1 MKKQLLILGS
11 GNSFGVPKID
21 GSWGKCNKK
30 NKKNLRSRCSAMIIK
45 GKNSVLID
53 TSPDI
58 KKQFLDNKI
67 KDISSVIYTHEH
79 SDQTNG
85 IFELRAF
92 YYKYKKKI
100 NIYGNSKTI
109 KLLKRRFDFCFKEDS
124 IYPAILKTNLIK
136 KRFSIGKSKDR
147 IYFSTFQAK
156 HGFVK
161 TTGYIFE
168 KTLYLSDCNDLSI
181 VKRMDLK
188 NLNYLVIDCLRIEK
202 NWAHFN
208 LEESLYVHKQL
219 NPKKTI
225 LTNLHC
231 NLDYDFLLRNLP
243 KNVLPAYDGLR
254 LNL

>member
-11 GNSFGVPKID
+11 GNSFGVPRID

-30 NKKNLRSRCSAMIIK
+30 NKKNQRTRCSAIIIK

-85 IFELRAF
+85 IFELRPF

-100 NIYGNSKTI
+100 NIYGSSKTM
-109 KLLKRRFDFCFKEDS
+109 KLLKKRFNFCFKEDS

-136 KRFSIGKSKDR
+136 KRFSIGESKDR
-147 IYFSTFQAK
+147 IYFNTFQAK
-156 HGFVK
+156 HGFIK
-161 TTGYIFE
+161 TTAYVFE

-181 VKRMDLK
+181 VKRNDLK
-188 NLNYLVIDCLRIEK
+188 NLNYLIIDCLRLEK

-208 LEESLYVHKQL
+208 LKESLYVHRQL

-225 LTNLHC
+225 LTNLHYY
-231 NLDYDFLLRNLP
+231 LDYDYLLRILP